1 MKFWINFLC
10 TVHVSQILGK
20 SNWFWKKN
28 ILFNINFLFFHL
40 TRWKERRKENDRY
53 IDSLNSSNRWKRKQH
68 DKIQVKK
75 DKEGWTKR
83 SKRKKEVSERRSFWR
98 GLDIVKKVN
107 HSKNFFISF
116 LSRKFYSKTK
126 IKIKISSFFDINQ
139 TFYDTCK
146 LKKQYLNLTS
156 KQLLVY

>member
-1 MKFWINFLC
+1 MTKTINFETIIFIVRQQWVAALISKWNFWFIFYFLC
-10 TVHVSQILGK
+10 TVHVLQIFVK
-20 SNWFWKKN
+20 SNWFWKKH

-107 HSKNFFISF
+107 HSNFFSSRFSLESF
-116 LSRKFYSKTK
+116 
-126 IKIKISSFFDINQ
+126 IQ
-139 TFYDTCK
+139 
-146 LKKQYLNLTS
+146 KQ
-156 KQLLVY
+156 K